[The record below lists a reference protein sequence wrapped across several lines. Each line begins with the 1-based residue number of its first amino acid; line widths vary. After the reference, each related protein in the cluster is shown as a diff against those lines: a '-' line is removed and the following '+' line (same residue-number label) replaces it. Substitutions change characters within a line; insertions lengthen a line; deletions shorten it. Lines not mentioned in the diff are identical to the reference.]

1 MYFLLCVECHPRHQ
15 EQRWPMLAALEELRV
30 QGGQTDSVAKSDKP
44 QSDQTVLEVQKGSH

>member
-30 QGGQTDSVAKSDKP
+30 QGGQTESVAKSDKP
-44 QSDQTVLEVQKGSH
+44 QSDQTVSEVQKGSH